1 MSLAKI
7 HQEDRRLCILIILL
21 QVNGFAV
28 NEVMMREVLSK
39 AYGHLVGRDL
49 LHTELA
55 WLQEQG
61 LLSVDEIAGTQLAK
75 LTGRG
80 ADVANGAAI
89 VPGVKRPE
97 PGI

>member
-21 QVNGFAV
+21 QATGFSV
-28 NEVMMREVLSK
+28 NEVMMRELLSR

-61 LLSVDEIAGTQLAK
+61 LLAVEDLAGTWLAK
-75 LTGRG
+75 LSGRG
-80 ADVANGAAI
+80 ADVANGAAV

-97 PGI
+97 PGV